1 MAPRPGLL
9 SLRAL
14 WDYLGYLG
22 ENELDDRVYRV
33 AFWEKVLFPFTV
45 IALVLAGMPFVFAQ
59 VRSQSMGVR
68 LFVGMTV
75 GGVFMIVNRAFQKM
89 SSVYDFSPLL
99 TMSIPVLLLGI
110 GAVIVLRR
118 SV

>member
-1 MAPRPGLL
+1 MQLPPRVAVPVPFGGA
-9 SLRAL
+9 RP
-14 WDYLGYLG
+14 
-22 ENELDDRVYRV
+22 DDRVYRV
-33 AFWEKVLFPFTV
+33 AFWEKILFPFTV
-45 IALVLAGMPFVFAQ
+45 VALVLAGMPFVFAQ
-59 VRSQSMGVR
+59 ARSQSMGVR